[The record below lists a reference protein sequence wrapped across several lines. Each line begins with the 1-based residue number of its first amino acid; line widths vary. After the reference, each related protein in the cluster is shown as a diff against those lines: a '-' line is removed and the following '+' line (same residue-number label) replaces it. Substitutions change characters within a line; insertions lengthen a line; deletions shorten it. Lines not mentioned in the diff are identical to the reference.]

1 MKNITLKALKFK
13 SIGIVQ
19 VFAVLFTLL
28 MLGNNE
34 STYAQAEARQGTV
47 EVKAAFFGSWKDTQ
61 DPNHFVEIFKDGGFV
76 IVYRHSNKKD
86 GSDNKRYAVSS
97 AKGNKIMVDYNF
109 GVTPLTISEDGSK
122 ITFTGQTY
130 TKQ

>member
-1 MKNITLKALKFK
+1 MVGSTNY
-13 SIGIVQ
+13 
-19 VFAVLFTLL
+19 
-28 MLGNNE
+28 
-34 STYAQAEARQGTV
+34 TYAQAEGKQSAL
-47 EVKAAFFGSWKDTQ
+47 EVKSAFFGSWKDTQ
-61 DPNHFVEIFKDGGFV
+61 DPNHFVDIYKDGAYV
-76 IVYRHSNKKD
+76 IVYRHPNRKD